1 MKCLAS
7 KFKNKQQKKAK
18 LSKTGHVSTPNS
30 RVTKLRNREEELGSK
45 LLRSGT
51 PMTRLRAP
59 LERPEERRRQ
69 AETRHKTAAG
79 LPPLDILIPTGSP
92 ITAIA
97 SYR

>member
-1 MKCLAS
+1 MEAAVQEG
-7 KFKNKQQKKAK
+7 KQEENGIYIVIENGG
-18 LSKTGHVSTPNS
+18 KTQ
-30 RVTKLRNREEELGSK
+30 
-45 LLRSGT
+45 
-51 PMTRLRAP
+51 
-59 LERPEERRRQ
+59 RPEERRRQ